1 MLITRNKF
9 PNYRQIR
16 LESMDDPTN
25 CSSQT
30 INIDIPYPISN
41 GSILNQTIFIP
52 DIKHNTN
59 TINLEITNDILF
71 FFF

>member
-25 CSSQT
+25 CLSQT
-30 INIDIPYPISN
+30 INIDISYPISN
-41 GSILNQTIFIP
+41 GSILNQTVFII
-52 DIKHNTN
+52 DTIHNQ
-59 TINLEITNDILF
+59 
-71 FFF
+71 